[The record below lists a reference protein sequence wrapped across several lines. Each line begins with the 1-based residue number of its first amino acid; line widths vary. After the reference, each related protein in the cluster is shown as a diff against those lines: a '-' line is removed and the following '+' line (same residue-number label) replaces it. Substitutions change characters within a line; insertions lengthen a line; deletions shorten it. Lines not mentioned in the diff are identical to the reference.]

1 MDDGDKQQETTAT
14 TTTTATR
21 VIHEAAQARDGA
33 ERDRGQAGGL
43 GTAVVAHRCM
53 DKVRDKQS
61 KICRG
66 RELEMMT
73 EVEVPITRSG
83 CLKCR

>member
-1 MDDGDKQQETTAT
+1 VDDGDKQQETTAT
-14 TTTTATR
+14 TTTTTATR
-21 VIHEAAQARDGA
+21 VIHEAAQAHDGA
-33 ERDRGQAGGL
+33 ERDGGQAGGL
-43 GTAVVAHRCM
+43 GTAACCNSM

-73 EVEVPITRSG
+73 EVQSNNAIGMSQV
-83 CLKCR
+83 